1 MKKIT
6 IGINSSGGFLRADSD
21 PMSDDDVREQL
32 SAVATAKENGP
43 DTIVQ
48 LSWIVLRSADVLF
61 ARSSS
66 L

>member
-1 MKKIT
+1 
-6 IGINSSGGFLRADSD
+6 
-21 PMSDDDVREQL
+21 MSDDDVREQL

-48 LSWIVLRSADVLF
+48 LPWIVLRSADVLF